1 MMLFYKNSNLSLMLF
16 IIFDKCYSNII
27 LICKMS
33 FEIEIVIL
41 INWYNSKAKST
52 E

>member
-1 MMLFYKNSNLSLMLF
+1 MLF
-16 IIFDKCYSNII
+16 IIFDKCYSSVT
-27 LICKMS
+27 LIYKMN

-41 INWYNSKAKST
+41 INRYNSKAESI